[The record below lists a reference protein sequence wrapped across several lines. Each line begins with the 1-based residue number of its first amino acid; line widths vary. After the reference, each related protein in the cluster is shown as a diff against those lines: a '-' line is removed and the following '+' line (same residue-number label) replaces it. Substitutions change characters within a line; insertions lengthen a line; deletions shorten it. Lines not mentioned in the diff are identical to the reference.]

1 MKIENIKNKE
11 YYSTD
16 HLLYSCQY
24 HVIFCPKYRRKVLKE
39 EYQPRL
45 KEIFKNV
52 ADKYNFNIIEM
63 EVMEDHVH
71 LLLECNPRFGVMKC
85 IHKLKGASSN
95 LMFKEFP
102 SLKSKLPTLWTRS
115 AFIST
120 VGSVS
125 LEIVKKYIEE
135 QKNV

>member
-1 MKIENIKNKE
+1 MNIENIKDKE
-11 YYSTD
+11 YYNTD

-45 KEIFKNV
+45 KEIFKEV
-52 ADKYNFNIIEM
+52 ANKYDFNIIEM

-85 IHKLKGASSN
+85 IHKLKGTSSN

-125 LEIVKKYIEE
+125 LEVVKKYIEA